1 MPLNIDWKQILLHLF
16 NFVLLFAILFFL
28 LYKPVKKFMDKR
40 MQYYKDMD
48 DDANK
53 KLEDAE
59 EMKKAY
65 EEKLSAV
72 DEEIAG
78 KKRDAD
84 LLVEKERQETID
96 LAEKEAGAIIK
107 KARADGEA
115 EKKKIIDGARAEIV
129 SMVTEACKKAVS
141 ADPSAAM
148 DGFLSA
154 ANEDKDE

>member
-65 EEKLSAV
+65 EEKLFVV

-84 LLVEKERQETID
+84 LLAEKERQEAVAR
-96 LAEKEAGAIIK
+96 AEKEAGAIIE

-115 EKKKIIDGARAEIV
+115 EKKKIVDGAQAEIV
-129 SMVTEACKKAVS
+129 GIVTEACKKAVS

-148 DGFLSA
+148 DGFLSV

>member
-65 EEKLSAV
+65 EDKLSVV

-84 LLVEKERQETID
+84 LLAEKERQEAVAR
-96 LAEKEAGAIIK
+96 AEKEAGAIIK

-115 EKKKIIDGARAEIV
+115 EKKKIIDGAQAEIV
-129 SMVTEACKKAVS
+129 GIVTEACKKAVS

-148 DGFLSA
+148 DGFLSV

>member
-65 EEKLSAV
+65 EQKLSAV
-72 DEEIAG
+72 DEEIAD

-84 LLVEKERQETID
+84 LLVEQERQEKID
-96 LAEKEAGAIIK
+96 RAEKEAGA
-107 KARADGEA
+107 D
-115 EKKKIIDGARAEIV
+115 
-129 SMVTEACKKAVS
+129 
-141 ADPSAAM
+141 
-148 DGFLSA
+148 
-154 ANEDKDE
+154 

>member
-65 EEKLSAV
+65 EQKLSAV
-72 DEEIAG
+72 DEEIAD

-84 LLVEKERQETID
+84 LLVEKERQETIG
-96 LAEKEAGAIIK
+96 LAEKEAGAILK

-115 EKKKIIDGARAEIV
+115 EKKKIIDGAQAEIV
-129 SMVTEACKKAVS
+129 EMVAEACKKAVS

-154 ANEDKDE
+154 ANEDKNE

>member
-65 EEKLSAV
+65 EQKLSAV
-72 DEEIAG
+72 DEEIAD

-84 LLVEKERQETID
+84 LLVEKERQEATAR
-96 LAEKEAGAIIK
+96 AEKEAGAIIK

-115 EKKKIIDGARAEIV
+115 EKKKIIDGAQVEIV
-129 SMVTEACKKAVS
+129 NMVAEACKKAVS

-154 ANEDKDE
+154 ANEDKNE

>member
-65 EEKLSAV
+65 EDKLSVV

-84 LLVEKERQETID
+84 LLAEKERQE
-96 LAEKEAGAIIK
+96 AVARVEKEAGAIID

-115 EKKKIIDGARAEIV
+115 EKKKIIDGAQAEIV
-129 SMVTEACKKAVS
+129 GIVTEACKKAVS

-148 DGFLSA
+148 DGFLSV

>member
-107 KARADGEA
+107 KARAAGEA
-115 EKKKIIDGARAEIV
+115 EKKKIIDGAQAEIV

>member
-40 MQYYKDMD
+40 MQYYKEMD
-48 DDANK
+48 ENANK

-65 EEKLSAV
+65 EEKLSAAS
-72 DEEIAG
+72 EEIAE

-84 LLVEKERQETID
+84 LLVERERQEKMAR
-96 LAEKEAGAIIK
+96 AEKEAGAILE
-107 KARADGEA
+107 KARADGET
-115 EKKKIIDGARAEIV
+115 EKKKIIEGAQSEIV
-129 SMVTEACKKAVS
+129 DMVAEACRKAIS

-148 DGFLSA
+148 DGFLSV

>member
-40 MQYYKDMD
+40 MQYYKEMD
-48 DDANK
+48 ENANK

-65 EEKLSAV
+65 EEKLSAAS
-72 DEEIAG
+72 EEIAE

-84 LLVEKERQETID
+84 LLVERERQEKMAR
-96 LAEKEAGAIIK
+96 AEKEAGAILD
-107 KARADGEA
+107 KARADGEI
-115 EKKKIIDGARAEIV
+115 EKKKIIEGAQSEIV
-129 SMVTEACKKAVS
+129 DMVAEACRKAIS

-148 DGFLSA
+148 DGFLSV